1 MSAAHGPVFFDCCR
15 AAIAELIETD
25 AGMDV
30 VECTIDAYALERDEK
45 DALWLWAAGRR
56 TRSPRRAVSVA
67 FSNGTRRIQPEL
79 VCTRHDREDA

>member
-15 AAIAELIETD
+15 AAITELIEAD

-30 VECTIDAYALERDEK
+30 VECTIDAYALDRDEE

-56 TRSPRRAVSVA
+56 TRSPRRAVNVS
-67 FSNGTRRIQPEL
+67 FSRRTPRTQPEL
-79 VCTRHDREDA
+79 LYDRHDREDA